1 MATIFV
7 GDFRQVRGKK
17 REPQLILAGLRAT
30 HERRYVLGQHGRIH
44 GAQPTE
50 KTAPNLCCVIDRQV
64 LQQGAAHTVRIG
76 TSVVSYESSKTVVGR
91 QARERMNKAGLGV
104 QGILVRSPK
113 TLLGKESVYVGGNE
127 RNPVD
132 IVRDVMQ
139 FVRQED
145 TQLTSNAD
153 PDATKK
159 FGDLFGGSN

>member
-1 MATIFV
+1 MVVV
-7 GDFRQVRGKK
+7 GFDFGTTNS
-17 REPQLILAGLRAT
+17 LISIVQGDRVISFNDEQGLP
-30 HERRYVLGQHGRIH
+30 I
-44 GAQPTE
+44 P
-50 KTAPNLCCVIDRQV
+50 
-64 LQQGAAHTVRIG
+64 
-76 TSVVSYESSKTVVGR
+76 SVVSYEGSKTVVGR

-104 QGILVRSPK
+104 QGNLVRSPK

>member
-1 MATIFV
+1 
-7 GDFRQVRGKK
+7 
-17 REPQLILAGLRAT
+17 
-30 HERRYVLGQHGRIH
+30 
-44 GAQPTE
+44 
-50 KTAPNLCCVIDRQV
+50 
-64 LQQGAAHTVRIG
+64 
-76 TSVVSYESSKTVVGR
+76 
-91 QARERMNKAGLGV
+91 MNKAGLGV